1 MNYERANIRDMTGYA
16 SGEQPAQ
23 PDIIK
28 LNTNENPYPASA
40 AVAAALQACRVED
53 LRRYPSPLADRF
65 RQTAADYHQ
74 LDIDNIIPTNGGDE
88 LLRLVI
94 TTFADAGD
102 TLAIAEPGYS
112 LYPVL
117 ADIQGCR
124 TVRIPL
130 AEDWSLPSDFAEQAE
145 QAGARLLFLVN
156 PHAPSGHL
164 NSSAELSR
172 IAETFSGIL
181 LIDEAYVDF
190 IDPELRYDTV
200 ELTRKFDNVLILRTM
215 SKGYSLAGL
224 RFAYG
229 IGAKSL
235 LAPMLYKTRD
245 SYNTDFISQAL
256 ATAALQDR
264 AAAAL
269 TWGKVRVERARLHRE
284 LSELGFYCT
293 ASQSNFILAQVQ
305 QHTDSDPGDEQR
317 ALWLYQQL
325 KNRGILVRYF
335 DQPRLRDKLRITVG
349 TPEQNTQL
357 LRTLALLSDQN
368 TDPA

>member
-1 MNYERANIRDMTGYA
+1 MSYERANIREMTGYA

-28 LNTNENPYPASA
+28 LNTNENPYPATA
-40 AVAAALQACRVED
+40 AVAEALRNCRVED

-65 RQTAADYHQ
+65 RRTAAEYHQ
-74 LDIDNIIPTNGGDE
+74 LEIDNIIPTNGGDE

-94 TTFADAGD
+94 TTFANAGD
-102 TLAIAEPGYS
+102 TLAIAEPSYS

-117 ADIQGCR
+117 ADIQGCK
-124 TVRIPL
+124 TARIML
-130 AEDWSLPSDFAEQAE
+130 GEDWSNPEDFADQANR
-145 QAGARLLFLVN
+145 AGARIAFVVN

-172 IAETFSGIL
+172 IAENFSGVL
-181 LIDEAYVDF
+181 VIDEAYVDF
-190 IDPELRYDTV
+190 IDPELRYDAV
-200 ELTRKFDNVLILRTM
+200 ELTRKFDNVLVLRTM

-229 IGAKSL
+229 IGAQSL

-245 SYNTDFISQAL
+245 SYNTDYISQTL

-269 TWGKVRVERARLHRE
+269 NWAKVRAERLRLHRA
-284 LSELGFYCT
+284 LSEMGFYCGN
-293 ASQSNFILAQVQ
+293 SQSNFILAQIP
-305 QHTDSDPGDEQR
+305 QHAD
-317 ALWLYQQL
+317 ALAGAERHALSLYQQL
-325 KNRGILVRYF
+325 KSKGILIRYF

-349 TPEQNTQL
+349 TPDQNTQL
-357 LRTLALLSDQN
+357 LLALRQSLQPS
-368 TDPA
+368 TD